1 MNANITAV
9 GKFLPEKVIKNSE
22 FEKYLDTSDEWI
34 ISRTGIKERRQL
46 ELGKASSYMAIKAIE
61 QLLERRRIKAGDIDA
76 IIVSTI
82 TPDMVFPSTACLIQN
97 HFKISN
103 CWGFD
108 LSAACSGF
116 LFGLETADALIKSK
130 KYKKIIVVGVDKM
143 SSILDYQDR
152 NTCVLFGDGAG
163 AVLFEPSSDYGV
175 IDCKLGVDG
184 SGAKFL
190 NMPAGGSLNP
200 ATDETVSKRM
210 HYVKQNGA
218 TVFKSAVKGM
228 YDITQKIM
236 SNNNISNENVDLFI
250 AHQANKRIIDATA
263 KKMGLNKNQV
273 LINIDKYANT
283 TAASIP
289 LALCDAYENKML
301 NIGNNL
307 ILTAFGAGFT
317 WGSCLIKWG
326 IDCE

>member
-1 MNANITAV
+1 MNANITAI
-9 GKFLPEKVIKNSE
+9 GKFLPEKIIKNSE

-61 QLLERRRIKAGDIDA
+61 QLLERRKIKADDIDA

-175 IDCKLGVDG
+175 IDCILGVDG

-200 ATDETVSKRM
+200 ATNETVSKRM

-236 SNNNISNENVDLFI
+236 SNNNITNENVDLFI

-289 LALCDAYENKML
+289 LALCDAYENKIL
-301 NIGNNL
+301 NIGDNL